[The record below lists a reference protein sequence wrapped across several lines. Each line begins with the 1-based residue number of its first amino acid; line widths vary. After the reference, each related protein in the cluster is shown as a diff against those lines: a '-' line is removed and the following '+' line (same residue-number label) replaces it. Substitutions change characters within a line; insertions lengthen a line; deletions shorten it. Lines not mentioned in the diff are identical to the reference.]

1 MGESD
6 GVGLDLRYKMDKKLF
21 RRGTRNADQ
30 EKITKCLFA
39 DDRALISATRLG
51 DERAVLKYQAA
62 STSFGLTVSIA
73 KTKHM
78 AVGREATE
86 SDKAPITVMGGKIEA
101 VEAFPYLGSVISN
114 SGTIDADVEA
124 RIAKASRAFGALL
137 QASVFGQESDIA
149 YQTHC
154 LQRMCSLSSAVWV

>member
-6 GVGLDLRYKMDKKLF
+6 GVGIDLRYKKDKKLF

-30 EKITKCLFA
+30 EKIIECLFA
-39 DDRALISATRLG
+39 DDGAIISATRPAA
-51 DERAVLKYQAA
+51 ERAGLKYQAA

-86 SDKAPITVMGGKIEA
+86 SDKAPITVMGGKIEV
-101 VEAFPYLGSVISN
+101 VEEFPYLGSVIST
-114 SGTIDADVEA
+114 SGIIDADVEA
-124 RIAKASRAFGALL
+124 
-137 QASVFGQESDIA
+137 
-149 YQTHC
+149 
-154 LQRMCSLSSAVWV
+154 